1 MILQPGPKESERRVR
16 KVIVGRELQERTG
29 TPEVLGRSLR
39 EVHEKQQKGLVPRA
53 QRARE

>member
-29 TPEVLGRSLR
+29 TPEALGRSLR

-53 QRARE
+53 QRAR